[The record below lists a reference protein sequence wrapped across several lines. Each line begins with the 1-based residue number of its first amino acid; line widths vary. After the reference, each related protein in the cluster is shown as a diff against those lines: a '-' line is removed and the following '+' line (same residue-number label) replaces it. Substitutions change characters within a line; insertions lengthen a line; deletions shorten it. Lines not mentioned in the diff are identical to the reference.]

1 MPDPGL
7 SGRLWQRRASL
18 AFIPSTICPEA
29 NSEVKCEMRTSA
41 TEATRSK
48 SSLRHSH
55 SFPNQTG
62 HGGKESRARVK
73 VGFLPIIGGVY
84 KRWSWVTIIV
94 IILCR
99 LPEVSCKC
107 PDLLRNILCVEQ
119 VT

>member
-1 MPDPGL
+1 MNPL
-7 SGRLWQRRASL
+7 
-18 AFIPSTICPEA
+18 
-29 NSEVKCEMRTSA
+29 A

-84 KRWSWVTIIV
+84 KRWSWVTIIGDMKGRWP
-94 IILCR
+94 LDRREGR
-99 LPEVSCKC
+99 LGKAHEFDGVGCLHEKTTSSIRG
-107 PDLLRNILCVEQ
+107 DASVHRHRLSQGIQRL
-119 VT
+119 